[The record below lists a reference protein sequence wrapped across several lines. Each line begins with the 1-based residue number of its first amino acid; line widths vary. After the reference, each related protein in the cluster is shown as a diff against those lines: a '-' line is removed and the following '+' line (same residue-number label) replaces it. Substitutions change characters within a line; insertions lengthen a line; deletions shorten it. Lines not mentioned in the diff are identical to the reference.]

1 MRYPLEKLS
10 GCCFFNKGLIRHLII
25 WETLH
30 FKALTQ
36 IWLSKVKAS
45 ALPKA
50 RWRKGFCVFFHSQ
63 KWVLTIEYHPD
74 NYIIE

>member
-10 GCCFFNKGLIRHLII
+10 VLFFNKGLIRHLII

-36 IWLSKVKAS
+36 TWLSKVKGP
-45 ALPKA
+45 ALPKE
-50 RWRKGFCVFFHSQ
+50 RWRKGFVFCFTPKSWCSQ
-63 KWVLTIEYHPD
+63 
-74 NYIIE
+74 

>member
-10 GCCFFNKGLIRHLII
+10 VLFFNKGLIRHLII
-25 WETLH
+25 WETLQ

-36 IWLSKVKAS
+36 LWLSTVKGP
-45 ALPKA
+45 ALPKE
-50 RWRKGFCVFFHSQ
+50 RWRKGFAFFHSQ
-63 KWVLTIEYHPD
+63 KLVLTIEYNPN

>member
-1 MRYPLEKLS
+1 MRYALEKLS
-10 GCCFFNKGLIRHLII
+10 GCGFLNKGLISHLII

-45 ALPKA
+45 ALPKE
-50 RWRKGFCVFFHSQ
+50 RWRKGFAFFSLPKGGAHNRVPSTQ
-63 KWVLTIEYHPD
+63 LY
-74 NYIIE
+74 Y